1 MGADFIE
8 KAAPSFKKSWDRGR
22 VAVATANLF
31 TKQPASLVRAVPAD
45 IVGGASLKAGELLVV
60 EADSRG
66 LAARRGNVIV
76 ARIDACRPELMA
88 AVEASCGVAK
98 GLVEQVHDL
107 AGTVEISLC

>member
-8 KAAPSFKKSWDRGR
+8 KAAPSFKKSWDRER
-22 VAVATANLF
+22 VALATANLF
-31 TKQPASLVRAVPAD
+31 TNQPTSLIRTVPAD

-60 EADSRG
+60 EADGGG

-88 AVEASCGVAK
+88 AVEASCGIAK
-98 GLVEQVHDL
+98 GFVEQVHDL